1 MKHYALESNYD
12 NFLVYLRFHFLDWI
26 LEMGIMNA
34 LTKLSDL
41 IVLKVLEYVVNEP
54 ASMKSLQ
61 ILDEELASMNSKP
74 NNYKTTKYAKKFIPG
89 EWWSAG

>member
-1 MKHYALESNYD
+1 
-12 NFLVYLRFHFLDWI
+12 
-26 LEMGIMNA
+26 MGIMNA
-34 LTKLSDL
+34 LTELSDL

-61 ILDEELASMNSKP
+61 ILDEELASMNSEP
-74 NNYKTTKYAKKFIPG
+74 NNYKTTKYATKKFIPG